1 MALRLPLQAARP
13 GCASKLRPAKALLA
27 VDPSRGGSFESA
39 GSLARQGRRI
49 AACSTVCGLVWSA
62 RARRVLRA
70 KKKRQ
75 ETPYDPIVEYRRVQ
89 EDPIGSWGFLED
101 DEFAKKMLGFSS
113 VSFLISLVL
122 STTVF
127 PVSNEE
133 GILLPNMAAAF
144 CYALGL
150 GMATT
155 FVLLLRVSSFVDPLN
170 KNLKARSFIVE
181 DRRDPNT
188 RRAFSPG
195 DGGFYSERVQKS
207 TDEIQRDKLLGEY
220 QTGPAMARLR
230 KYLLGAFGLSVLG
243 WVSGSFTGGEMGIR
257 EDADE
262 EFACGSRCIPGLM
275 TDDTRIQRNGYR
287 LFER

>member
-1 MALRLPLQAARP
+1 MVLALHFRLVR
-13 GCASKLRPAKALLA
+13 
-27 VDPSRGGSFESA
+27 
-39 GSLARQGRRI
+39 
-49 AACSTVCGLVWSA
+49 
-62 RARRVLRA
+62 
-70 KKKRQ
+70 
-75 ETPYDPIVEYRRVQ
+75 
-89 EDPIGSWGFLED
+89 SWGFLED

-188 RRAFSPG
+188 RRASG
-195 DGGFYSERVQKS
+195 SVQKS

-230 KYLLGAFGLSVLG
+230 SLDPTHTHTASNQHMPRPAG
-243 WVSGSFTGGEMGIR
+243 R
-257 EDADE
+257 Q
-262 EFACGSRCIPGLM
+262 ACFSP
-275 TDDTRIQRNGYR
+275 N
-287 LFER
+287 